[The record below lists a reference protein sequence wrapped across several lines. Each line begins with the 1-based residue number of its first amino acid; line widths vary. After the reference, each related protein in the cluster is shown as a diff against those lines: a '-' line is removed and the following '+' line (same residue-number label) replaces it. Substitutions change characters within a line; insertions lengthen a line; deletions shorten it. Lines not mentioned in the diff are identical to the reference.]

1 MKSDANT
8 IILEDDLY
16 SLNWMSL
23 LLVRDWRTRVIG
35 EVCSQQQLERLLQD
49 ESIFFDMILM
59 DVDIFGK
66 TFDVDQTM
74 AIFNAMPKKF
84 KVLCIGSQADCKAY
98 QYASFSKF
106 CGFILKQEIG
116 YSLGWALSFA
126 NEGEIVFTPSTYQHA
141 LNAGLDIPKNKLIL
155 RGRTKFAGFTDR
167 ETEVARLAIIFS
179 IGRRDLADEL
189 KISDQWSYGLVSEL
203 YNKMGLSD
211 LFTDLDRMRSY
222 FGDNEIIQ
230 RHIDEIMESLGS
242 SKKAKDMETLAFHLL
257 TMPDFEE

>member
-1 MKSDANT
+1 MKSDTNT

-35 EVCSQQQLERLLQD
+35 EVCNQEQLALVLKD
-49 ESIFFDMILM
+49 ETIFFDMILM

-66 TFDVDQTM
+66 TFDLDQTM
-74 AIFNAMPKKF
+74 SMFNAMPKKF
-84 KVLCIGSQADCKAY
+84 KVLCIGSQADAKVY
-98 QYASFSKF
+98 KYADFSKF

-126 NEGEIVFTPSTYQHA
+126 NEGAMVFTPSTYEHA
-141 LNAGLDIPKNKLIL
+141 LVSGLEIPDNKLIL
-155 RGRTKFAGFTDR
+155 RGKTKFPGFTDR
-167 ETEVARLAIIFS
+167 ESEVARLAIIFS

-203 YNKMGLSD
+203 YTKMGLSD
-211 LFTDLDRMRSY
+211 LCENLNDMRAC
-222 FGDNEIIQ
+222 FGNSEIIL
-230 RHIDEIMESLGS
+230 RHVDEIMDSLGS
-242 SKKAKDMETLAFHLL
+242 NKKARDMETLAFHLL